1 MLGQD
6 GQQVLVKCGS
16 IYVRVH
22 SCRLALER
30 NLNDKNLYNISDP
43 DMQHSNIQQLQR
55 FVNPNTDTYL
65 DSDSDTEHELQNENE
80 NNSDKDMNT
89 LSNSIEPLR
98 VTEPNFSQIDTNTN
112 KTSQPGLKKK
122 NKRTF

>member
-1 MLGQD
+1 
-6 GQQVLVKCGS
+6 
-16 IYVRVH
+16 
-22 SCRLALER
+22 
-30 NLNDKNLYNISDP
+30 
-43 DMQHSNIQQLQR
+43 
-55 FVNPNTDTYL
+55 
-65 DSDSDTEHELQNENE
+65 
-80 NNSDKDMNT
+80 MNT

>member
-1 MLGQD
+1 MHILQLKVQKKYAEHLIIMSEPGKLLGQD

-22 SCRLALER
+22 SCRLVLER

-55 FVNPNTDTYL
+55 F
-65 DSDSDTEHELQNENE
+65 ENQ
-80 NNSDKDMNT
+80 T
-89 LSNSIEPLR
+89 
-98 VTEPNFSQIDTNTN
+98 QIHI
-112 KTSQPGLKKK
+112 
-122 NKRTF
+122 